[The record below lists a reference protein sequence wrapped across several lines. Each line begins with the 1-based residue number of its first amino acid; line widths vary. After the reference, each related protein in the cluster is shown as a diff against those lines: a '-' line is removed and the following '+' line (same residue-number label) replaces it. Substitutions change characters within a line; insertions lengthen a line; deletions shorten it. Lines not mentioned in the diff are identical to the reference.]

1 MKKKS
6 HLPKGVHAKHGA
18 YYLVRQVNKQRS
30 WIRLSAIAD
39 GLPSLYRALADAEMR
54 GAVDDRMQAICSQW
68 LQEVSTK
75 HAKKTQANDIYQ
87 VRTISQAFAEFRAE
101 DVRTP
106 DAVEFLKA
114 FAKMPRTYNAYRSML
129 RELMRFSEEK
139 GYRESGANPVDAIR
153 TASVKARNRYITD
166 SELRRVKVAALRS
179 GGQRAKQ
186 INPAGRMICAI
197 LDMAYLTGQRIGD
210 VLALP
215 WANVGRD
222 GVLFRPSKVEGSTGA
237 QVLIEWTPRL
247 RELVARIRAEKNV
260 GLNYVFTGPDGGAY
274 SYEALKSAWR
284 RALTRAGVKDAHIH
298 DLRAKALTDVDR
310 LHGVTAAQRM
320 GAHSTQSQ
328 TADYVRHKQAIRSKA
343 TR

>member
-1 MKKKS
+1 
-6 HLPKGVHAKHGA
+6 
-18 YYLVRQVNKQRS
+18 
-30 WIRLSAIAD
+30 
-39 GLPSLYRALADAEMR
+39 
-54 GAVDDRMQAICSQW
+54 
-68 LQEVSTK
+68 
-75 HAKKTQANDIYQ
+75 
-87 VRTISQAFAEFRAE
+87 
-101 DVRTP
+101 
-106 DAVEFLKA
+106 
-114 FAKMPRTYNAYRSML
+114 ML

-166 SELRRVKVAALRS
+166 SELRRIKVAALRS

-222 GVLFRPSKVEGSTGA
+222 GVLFRPSKVEDSTGA

-247 RELVARIRAEKNV
+247 RELIARIKAEKNV
-260 GLNYVFTGPDGGAY
+260 GLTYVFTGPDGGAY